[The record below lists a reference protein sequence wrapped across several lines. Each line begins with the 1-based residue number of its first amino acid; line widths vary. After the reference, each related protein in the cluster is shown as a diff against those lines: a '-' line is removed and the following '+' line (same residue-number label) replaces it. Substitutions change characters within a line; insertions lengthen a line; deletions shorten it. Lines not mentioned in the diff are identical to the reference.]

1 MSEISLTA
9 IIPVRGGSRRL
20 PNKNILPFGDS
31 NLLVHK
37 IRQLKQVDGINTIVV
52 SSDSDVML
60 EMANQEAGGGGAA
73 VMIHKRPLEYC
84 DESSKSFYDG
94 VENIASSV
102 DGDVIMWAPCVC
114 PLTSI
119 ESYENAIK
127 DFYKYVIEKKE
138 FDSVI
143 SAKMF
148 KEYLFDENKPL
159 NFSPEHHVPSQKL
172 PQWKTIVN
180 GFYIAPRE
188 KMIQWRY
195 LYGQNPYLHILNK
208 REAVDIDDQEDFEVA
223 KALLRGV

>member
-60 EMANQEAGGGGAA
+60 EMANQEAGGGGGGGG
-73 VMIHKRPLEYC
+73 VYKSPLGKC
-84 DESSKSFYDG
+84 DGRNKNFNDVFVNNCSSLDW
-94 VENIASSV
+94 
-102 DGDVIMWAPCVC
+102 DVIMWAPCVC